1 MENPN
6 AGQVIGPILAIIFMV
21 VFYGGFILFMVG
33 SVVVWIVALVDVVKR
48 EFKEPNDKLIWVLV
62 VCLTQF
68 IGALIYLAVG
78 RQKGW
83 LPGEGPPAG
92 HG

>member
-1 MENPN
+1 MDTPN
-6 AGQVIGPILAIIFMV
+6 TGEGIGAVMAIIVMV
-21 VFYGGFILFMVG
+21 VFQGGFMLFMLG

-83 LPGEGPPAG
+83 LPGERPGPPQ
-92 HG
+92 

>member
-1 MENPN
+1 MDNPHGGEIFGV
-6 AGQVIGPILAIIFMV
+6 ALAMYFMFA
-21 VFYGGFILFMVG
+21 FYGGMMVLMVG

-83 LPGEGPPAG
+83 LPGERPPLT
-92 HG
+92 